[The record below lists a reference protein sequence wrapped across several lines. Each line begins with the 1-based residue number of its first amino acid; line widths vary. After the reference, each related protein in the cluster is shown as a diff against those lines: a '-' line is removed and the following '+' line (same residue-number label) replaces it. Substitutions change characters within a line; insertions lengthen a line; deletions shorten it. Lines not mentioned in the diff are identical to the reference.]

1 MYFVTTTSLMDF
13 YSFIANMFC
22 LALYFVSKD
31 NHFKRH
37 SGLNGVGE
45 NMPVVPYSL
54 QS

>member
-1 MYFVTTTSLMDF
+1 MYFVTTTFLMDF
-13 YSFIANMFC
+13 ITNMFC

-37 SGLNGVGE
+37 SELNGVAE
-45 NMPVVPYSL
+45 DMPVVPYSL